1 MNNVFSIRRIRT
13 RCLVALFCLVS
24 FCAKSQ
30 ITITQADMPGS
41 GDTLRFSNA
50 LNAPAEVYNLDG
62 PNQTWDFS
70 ALSPSTQ
77 DVASYKSSL
86 QTSYAFFFLGLNKY
100 GRKIAD
106 TLGVAA
112 FQFTDVYNFFK
123 KSSTAFEVE
132 GIGLKYQ
139 GLPLP
144 AYYTEKD
151 KLYQF
156 PLAYG
161 DRDSS
166 RLAFSIALSTLASYS
181 QVGYRINQVTGWG
194 SITTPFG
201 TFNCLKLKSR
211 IVTADSL
218 NISGFPVKFNR
229 VQVEYK
235 WLANGIH
242 IPVMEITGNELGG
255 TFVPSTIRYRDIP
268 RSNVLF
274 APPVAQFSANPTQVS
289 PGENVSFTN
298 SSQGSFLAFQWTFD
312 PADGIQFENN
322 TSDTSRNPV
331 LTFANP
337 GLYSVSLEASNFLGS
352 DSEIKTQ
359 YIEVLPPVA
368 VSGAEK
374 TDHWFSFGGQG
385 FRLPFVPER
394 IVLKDLT
401 GRTVASLSALGK
413 PEIPAGLSSGM
424 YQLELH
430 QTNRSLKRLW
440 FCP

>member
-1 MNNVFSIRRIRT
+1 MNNVFLKSSLARRF
-13 RCLVALFCLVS
+13 LVGVFLLV
-24 FCAKSQ
+24 CHLAKGQ
-30 ITITQADMPGS
+30 ITISQADMPGS

-50 LNAPAEVYNLDG
+50 LNAPASVYNLDG
-62 PNQTWDFS
+62 ANQNWDFS
-70 ALSPSTQ
+70 TLSPASQ

-100 GRKIAD
+100 GRKVAD

-112 FQFTDVYNFFK
+112 FQFTDVYNFYRK
-123 KSSTAFEVE
+123 TTQAFEVE

-144 AYYTEKD
+144 AYYTQRD

-156 PLAYG
+156 PLQFG

-181 QVGYRINQVTGWG
+181 QVGYRINEVSGWG

-242 IPVMEITGNELGG
+242 IPVLEITGNEIGG
-255 TFVPSTIRYRDIP
+255 TFLPTNFRYRDIP
-268 RSNVLF
+268 RSNVLLS
-274 APPVAQFSANPTQVS
+274 PPLAQFSASQTQVS
-289 PGENVSFTN
+289 PAQPVLFTN
-298 SSQGSFLAFQWTFD
+298 TSQGSFLSYQWTFE
-312 PADGIQFENN
+312 PSSGIQFENN
-322 TSDTSRNPV
+322 TSDTSLNPV
-331 LTFANP
+331 VSFSDP
-337 GLYSVSLEASNFLGS
+337 GLYTVTLEASNFLGN
-352 DSEIKTQ
+352 DLEVKTN
-359 YIEVLPPVA
+359 YIEVLPTVGLESLKSDPF
-368 VSGAEK
+368 K
-374 TDHWFSFGGQG
+374 ITLPGQV
-385 FRLPFVPER
+385 FALPFSPETLE
-394 IVLKDLT
+394 VLDLT
-401 GRTVASLSALGK
+401 GRTCLKSKAEPASEWLIGLK
-413 PEIPAGLSSGM
+413 PGIYL
-424 YQLELH
+424 LH
-430 QTNRSLKRLW
+430 FQGQGQSVSRIWKRY
-440 FCP
+440 